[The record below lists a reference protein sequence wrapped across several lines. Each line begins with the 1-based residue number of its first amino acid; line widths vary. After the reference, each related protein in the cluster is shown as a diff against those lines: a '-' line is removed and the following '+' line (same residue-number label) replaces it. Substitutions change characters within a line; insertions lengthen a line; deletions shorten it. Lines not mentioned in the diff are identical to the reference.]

1 MANKTKKT
9 NAARFTAAK
18 KAALAGV
25 SRAAFNSGTARNAV
39 IAATYSACGKKPVL
53 SLYGAVKLELQIGF
67 MGAYLARKGDNR
79 PEADL
84 IEHCRSRLT
93 EYAGH
98 GGKGKLKAGQK
109 GRRTKV
115 EEDAYAS
122 ARVLVSGVFK
132 DAGVTVPETRGGDTS
147 KTRGANTKPKAK
159 AAAPKAANDSKPVIR
174 RFKDKPGLIEYANIQ
189 AVALMGTINRNA
201 AIAPIELKSA
211 VQDFA
216 AAVKKLSA

>member
-1 MANKTKKT
+1 MANKNAKAT
-9 NAARFTAAK
+9 AARLTAAK

-25 SRAAFNSGTARNAV
+25 SKAAFNSGTARNAV
-39 IAATYSACGKKPVL
+39 VAATFAACGKKPVA
-53 SLYGAVKLELQIGF
+53 SLYKSVKLELQIGF

-79 PEADL
+79 SEVEL

-109 GRRTKV
+109 GRRTKM

-132 DAGVTVPETRGGDTS
+132 DAGVAVPEARGGDTS

-159 AAAPKAANDSKPVIR
+159 ATAKTANPDKPVIR
-174 RFKDKPGLIEYANIQ
+174 RLKDKPALIQYAQIQ
-189 AVALMGTINRNA
+189 AAALLGTVNRNA

-216 AAVKKLSA
+216 EAVKKLVA